1 MDRVRG
7 RSVERIIEMDTINK
21 EATEEAAQDY
31 LRILYDM
38 DEIF

>member
-1 MDRVRG
+1 MDRLRA
-7 RSVERIIEMDTINK
+7 RSGERMIELDILNK

-38 DEIF
+38 DEI